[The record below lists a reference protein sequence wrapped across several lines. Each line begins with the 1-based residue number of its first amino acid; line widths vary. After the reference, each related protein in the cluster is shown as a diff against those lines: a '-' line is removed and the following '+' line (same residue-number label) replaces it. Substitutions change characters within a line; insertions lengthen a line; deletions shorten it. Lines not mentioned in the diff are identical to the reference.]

1 MIIDTVG
8 SNIRFEKLNNS
19 IFCRKAFVSIHRRI
33 YQIPI
38 FQRILEYRDSSTTL
52 LDSSIIR
59 RSLFNDSCVERISGY
74 IHYGTNAPDLE
85 DTRKIS
91 IEIMNLDKEGT
102 SSKKQENN
110 VEIKQ
115 KRKTK
120 KAGTWK
126 LTWKKKE
133 IKDKEIGSSKPMIS
147 STSMLPMTEN
157 L

>member
-1 MIIDTVG
+1 
-8 SNIRFEKLNNS
+8 
-19 IFCRKAFVSIHRRI
+19 
-33 YQIPI
+33 
-38 FQRILEYRDSSTTL
+38 
-52 LDSSIIR
+52 
-59 RSLFNDSCVERISGY
+59 
-74 IHYGTNAPDLE
+74 
-85 DTRKIS
+85 
-91 IEIMNLDKEGT
+91 MNLDKEGT

-120 KAGTWK
+120 KAGSWK